1 MPRDWNAKLN
11 WPLGWITPESQ
22 APPLAV
28 DVWAVLSLFLHITVV
43 PTEMFRGFGAY
54 AVVVSVDAP
63 LTMLALVL
71 EPEGKGIG
79 AGDGAGD
86 VLLPHPMET
95 VKTIMAMVI
104 RSDRLSSWYAHGAES
119 A

>member
-22 APPLAV
+22 VPPLAV

-43 PTEMFRGFGAY
+43 PTEMFRGFGEY

-79 AGDGAGD
+79 EGDGAGD

-104 RSDRLSSWYAHGAES
+104 RSDMLSSSYANGAES